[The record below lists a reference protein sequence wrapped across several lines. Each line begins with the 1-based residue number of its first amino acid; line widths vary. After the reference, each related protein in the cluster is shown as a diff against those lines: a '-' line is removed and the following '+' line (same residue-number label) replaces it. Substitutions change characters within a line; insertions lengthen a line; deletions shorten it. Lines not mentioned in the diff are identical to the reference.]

1 MHVYERTCHHV
12 LTATVRTLWG
22 SLEQSQ
28 AFPGVHVASG
38 ALKKEGVTVAKSTT
52 VCLEIIVPH

>member
-1 MHVYERTCHHV
+1 MYNTARGVLAVGGVHVCERTRHHV
-12 LTATVRTLWG
+12 LTATVQTLWG

-38 ALKKEGVTVAKSTT
+38 ALKKEGVTV
-52 VCLEIIVPH
+52 